1 MRFLSLGTFQHNWLV
16 EFIPAAD
23 ASDGGSQDI
32 LDVREGCVVSDYVAV
47 FQVGSV
53 YFFLLIF
60 VEELLSHEDLIA
72 WMRVQD
78 FSEV

>member
-1 MRFLSLGTFQHNWLV
+1 MSLLSFGTFQHHWL
-16 EFIPAAD
+16 FDLIPAPD
-23 ASDGGSQDI
+23 ASDGGSQYI

-53 YFFLLIF
+53 YLFLLVF

-78 FSEV
+78 LGEV